1 MKYSKLKMENRGT
14 EKEKAPNNNIILFL
28 NAMLVNYLGYSKAI
42 VTSSRVRSSHTKA
55 STVHLVS
62 FPKPSLDRSYDIL
75 N

>member
-55 STVHLVS
+55 STTWSASPNPHWT
-62 FPKPSLDRSYDIL
+62 DRMTS
-75 N
+75 